1 MSEDQI
7 KAELDRYLEA
17 FSENRTVLPETN
29 RNNTSFILILILI
42 FSRVS
47 NSGGFYLRAIR
58 GQLREIAIGNPT
70 FQTYLEL

>member
-58 GQLREIAIGNPT
+58 GQLRAIAIGNPT

>member
-29 RNNTSFILILILI
+29 RNNTRFIII
-42 FSRVS
+42 S
-47 NSGGFYLRAIR
+47 NLSTQVDFICA
-58 GQLREIAIGNPT
+58 QLRV
-70 FQTYLEL
+70 L